1 MFFVHTTLLN
11 TSIHTVFKHGVILL
25 LVSLIQTAGFSQNM
39 IIDSLETLFNQA
51 TDRQT
56 KVDLL
61 IELGETYQEYDYSK
75 ALALGYDALSMA
87 ESIAYQEGVF
97 YAYNTISTAYN
108 GIGPIDSAYL
118 YSRLTL
124 DFAIEMNED
133 FSLAVAKNNM
143 GRYYLNQG
151 NYPLSLQYLQEALEH
166 DKKTGE
172 YVDPTGVYA
181 NIGILHEEMG
191 DEDKAIEYYL
201 KSAEAAL
208 AFEDEASIAY
218 AHLDYGYVDAM
229 QGKLESALQHYE
241 NALAIY
247 QKIKRANR
255 EAETL
260 YYIGEIYY
268 EGGEYDRALSYQ
280 QQALA
285 IYERIQSKEDVPSMY
300 AIIASIYKEMGNI
313 PSAISHYE
321 EAIDRAEKNG
331 LSSLLPSLFEGLSLT
346 YVLDEN
352 YREAY
357 QYEVMF
363 RTWQDSFL
371 NSATKER
378 IAKLETTYELAVQ
391 EAENIKLNEQQAQQ
405 KVILQQRTLIAI
417 AASLITVLVFFIA
430 LIQYRANRQKAVL
443 NRRLELKVK
452 ERTAAL
458 ASVNQQLL
466 ESNDEL
472 ERFTFIAS
480 HDLKEPLR
488 NITSFINLI
497 QKKLKDTTDK
507 DLTEYMDFV
516 VRNTRQLYGL
526 VEDILTHSRVEA
538 NSRRTSEK
546 VDLNLLLLDIR
557 MGLNKTLEEKNAVI
571 QVAELPPVK
580 GYRSELFLLLKNLI
594 ENGLKYN
601 ESHQPTIKI
610 NCKIEEGQLQFS
622 VADNGIGINPS
633 YHDRIFE
640 MFTRLNNRSKYQG
653 SGIGLATCKKIVQKY
668 DGEIWI
674 ESQEGKGSTFFFTLP
689 KLEA

>member
-1 MFFVHTTLLN
+1 
-11 TSIHTVFKHGVILL
+11 
-25 LVSLIQTAGFSQNM
+25 M

-118 YSRLTL
+118 YSRLAL
-124 DFAIEMNED
+124 DLAIEMNEA

-143 GRYYLNQG
+143 GIYYLNQG

-166 DKKTGE
+166 DSNTGE

-191 DEDKAIEYYL
+191 DEEKAIEYYL

-208 AFEDEASIAY
+208 TFEDEASIAY
-218 AHLDYGYVDAM
+218 AYLDYGYVDAM
-229 QGKLESALQHYE
+229 QGKLDSALQHYE

-247 QKIKRANR
+247 RKIKHANR

-268 EGGEYDRALSYQ
+268 EREDYDRALSYQ
-280 QQALA
+280 EKALA

-300 AIIASIYKEMGNI
+300 SIIAGIYKEMGDTQL
-313 PSAISHYE
+313 AISYFQQ
-321 EAIDRAEKNG
+321 AIG
-331 LSSLLPSLFEGLSLT
+331 LAKKTGLTSLLPSLFQELSQT
-346 YVLDEN
+346 YKVDEN
-352 YREAY
+352 YQKAY
-357 QYEVMF
+357 EYEVMF

-391 EAENIKLNEQQAQQ
+391 EAENKKLNEQQAQQ
-405 KVILQQRTLIAI
+405 KVILRQRTLIAI

-430 LIQYRANRQKAVL
+430 VIQYRANLQKAIL
-443 NRRLELKVK
+443 NRNLELKVK

-458 ASVNQQLL
+458 ASANQKLL

-538 NSRRTSEK
+538 NRKRTSEK
-546 VDLNLLLLDIR
+546 VDLNLLLLDIQ
-557 MGLNKTLEEKNAVI
+557 MGLNRTLEEKNAVV
-571 QVAELPPVK
+571 QAVELPPVQ
-580 GYRSELFLLLKNLI
+580 GYRSEFFLLLKNLI

-601 ESHQPTIKI
+601 ESPQPMIKI
-610 NCKIEEGQLQFS
+610 DCRTESGQFQFS

-640 MFTRLNNRSKYQG
+640 MFTRLNNRSKYLG
-653 SGIGLATCKKIVQKY
+653 SGIGLATCKKIIQKY
-668 DGEIWI
+668 NGEIWI
-674 ESQEGKGSTFFFTLP
+674 ESQEGQGSTFFFTLP
-689 KLEA
+689 TVEA

>member
-1 MFFVHTTLLN
+1 MFKN
-11 TSIHTVFKHGVILL
+11 GVILL

-51 TDRQT
+51 TDQQT
-56 KVDLL
+56 KADLL
-61 IELGETYQEYDYSK
+61 IQLGETYQEYDYSK
-75 ALALGYDALSMA
+75 ALALGYDALSIA
-87 ESIAYQEGVF
+87 ESIAYEEGVF
-97 YAYNTISTAYN
+97 YAYNTISMAYN

-118 YSRLTL
+118 YSRLAL
-124 DFAIEMNED
+124 DFAIEMNEA

-143 GRYYLNQG
+143 GIYYLNQG
-151 NYPLSLQYLQEALEH
+151 NYPLSLQYFQEALEH
-166 DKKTGE
+166 DSHTGD
-172 YVDPTGVYA
+172 YLDPTAVYA
-181 NIGILHEEMG
+181 NIGIVHEELG

-208 AFEDEASIAY
+208 AIEDEASTAY
-218 AHLDYGYVDAM
+218 AYLDYGYVDAM
-229 QGKLESALQHYE
+229 QGKTESALQHYE

-247 QKIKRANR
+247 QKIKHTNR

-260 YYIGEIYY
+260 YYIGEIYF
-268 EGGEYDRALSYQ
+268 EREEYDQALDYQ
-280 QQALA
+280 QKALA
-285 IYERIQSKEDVPSMY
+285 IYERLQSKEDIPSMY
-300 AIIASIYKEMGNI
+300 SIIGGIYHEMGNT
-313 PSAISHYE
+313 PLAISYYK
-321 EAIDRAEKNG
+321 EAIDRAQKNG
-331 LSSLLPSLFEGLSLT
+331 LTSLLPSLFEELSLI
-346 YVLDEN
+346 YVVAKN

-391 EAENIKLNEQQAQQ
+391 EAENKKLNEQQAQQ
-405 KVILQQRTLIAI
+405 KVILRQRTLIAI

-430 LIQYRANRQKAVL
+430 VIQYRANRQKAIL
-443 NRRLELKVK
+443 NRNLEQKVK
-452 ERTAAL
+452 ERTTAL
-458 ASVNQQLL
+458 ASANQKLL

-538 NSRRTSEK
+538 NSKRTSEK

-557 MGLNKTLEEKNAVI
+557 MGLNRTLEEKNAVI

-580 GYRSELFLLLKNLI
+580 GYRSEFFLLLKNLI

-601 ESHQPTIKI
+601 ESLQPTIKI
-610 NCKIEEGQLQFS
+610 DCKTEEGQLQFS
-622 VADNGIGINPS
+622 VADNGIGIHSS

-640 MFTRLNNRSKYQG
+640 MFTRLNNRSKYLG
-653 SGIGLATCKKIVQKY
+653 SGIGLATCKKIIQKY

-674 ESQEGKGSTFFFTLP
+674 ESQEGEGSTFFFTLP

>member
-1 MFFVHTTLLN
+1 MY
-11 TSIHTVFKHGVILL
+11 KHGVILL
-25 LVSLIQTAGFSQNM
+25 LVSLIQAVGFSQNM
-39 IIDSLETLFNQA
+39 IIDSLESLFNQA

-75 ALALGYDALSMA
+75 ALALGYDALSIA
-87 ESIAYQEGVF
+87 ESIAYEEGVF
-97 YAYNTISTAYN
+97 YAYNTISMTYN

-118 YSRLTL
+118 YSRLAL
-124 DFAIEMNED
+124 DFAIEMNEA

-143 GRYYLNQG
+143 GIYYLNQG
-151 NYPLSLQYLQEALEH
+151 NYPLSLQYFQEALEH
-166 DKKTGE
+166 DSHTGDF
-172 YVDPTGVYA
+172 VDPTAVYA

-191 DEDKAIEYYL
+191 DEEKAIEYYL

-218 AHLDYGYVDAM
+218 AYLDYGYVDAM
-229 QGKLESALQHYE
+229 QGKIESALQHYE

-247 QKIKRANR
+247 QKIEHANR

-260 YYIGEIYY
+260 YYIGEIYFDR
-268 EGGEYDRALSYQ
+268 EEYDQALDYQ
-280 QQALA
+280 QKALA
-285 IYERIQSKEDVPSMY
+285 IYERLQSKEDIPSMY
-300 AIIASIYKEMGNI
+300 SIIGGIYQEMGDTRL
-313 PSAISHYE
+313 AISYYKK
-321 EAIDRAEKNG
+321 AIDRAQKSG
-331 LSSLLPSLFEGLSLT
+331 LSSLLPSLFEELSLI
-346 YVLDEN
+346 YVVDEN
-352 YREAY
+352 YRKAY

-391 EAENIKLNEQQAQQ
+391 EAENKKLSEQQAQQ
-405 KVILQQRTLIAI
+405 KVILRQRTLIAI

-430 LIQYRANRQKAVL
+430 VIQYRANRQKAVL
-443 NRRLELKVK
+443 NRNLEQKVK
-452 ERTAAL
+452 ERTTAL
-458 ASVNQQLL
+458 ASANQKLL

-538 NSRRTSEK
+538 NSKRTSEK

-557 MGLNKTLEEKNAVI
+557 MGLNRTLEEKNAVI
-571 QVAELPPVK
+571 QAAELPPVK
-580 GYRSELFLLLKNLI
+580 GYRSEFFLLLKNLI

-601 ESHQPTIKI
+601 ESPQPTIKI
-610 NCKIEEGQLQFS
+610 DCKTEQRQLQFS
-622 VADNGIGINPS
+622 IADNGIGINPS
-633 YHDRIFE
+633 YHDRVFE
-640 MFTRLNNRSKYQG
+640 MFTRLNNRSKYTG

-668 DGEIWI
+668 EGEIWI
-674 ESQEGKGSTFFFTLP
+674 ESQEGKGSVFFFTLP

>member
-1 MFFVHTTLLN
+1 
-11 TSIHTVFKHGVILL
+11 
-25 LVSLIQTAGFSQNM
+25 M

-87 ESIAYQEGVF
+87 EPIAYQEGVF

-118 YSRLTL
+118 YSRLAL
-124 DFAIEMNED
+124 DLAIEMNEA

-143 GRYYLNQG
+143 GIYYLNQG

-166 DKKTGE
+166 DSNTGE

-191 DEDKAIEYYL
+191 DEEKAIEYYL

-208 AFEDEASIAY
+208 TFEDEASIAY
-218 AHLDYGYVDAM
+218 AYLDYGYVDAM
-229 QGKLESALQHYE
+229 QGKLDSALQHYE

-247 QKIKRANR
+247 RKIKHANR

-268 EGGEYDRALSYQ
+268 EREDYDRALSYQ
-280 QQALA
+280 EKALA

-300 AIIASIYKEMGNI
+300 SIIAGIYKEMGDTQL
-313 PSAISHYE
+313 AISYFQQ
-321 EAIDRAEKNG
+321 AIG
-331 LSSLLPSLFEGLSLT
+331 LAKKTGLTSLLPSLFEELSQT
-346 YVLDEN
+346 YKVDEN
-352 YREAY
+352 YQKAY
-357 QYEVMF
+357 EYEVMF
-363 RTWQDSFL
+363 RTWQDSFF

-391 EAENIKLNEQQAQQ
+391 EAENKKLNQQQAQQ
-405 KVILQQRTLIAI
+405 KVILRQRTLIAI

-430 LIQYRANRQKAVL
+430 VIQYRANLQKAIL
-443 NRRLELKVK
+443 NRNLELKVK

-458 ASVNQQLL
+458 ASANQKLL

-538 NSRRTSEK
+538 NRKRTSEK
-546 VDLNLLLLDIR
+546 VDLNLLLLDIQ
-557 MGLNKTLEEKNAVI
+557 MGLNRTLEEKNAVV
-571 QVAELPPVK
+571 QAVELPPVQ
-580 GYRSELFLLLKNLI
+580 GYRSEFFLLLKNLI

-601 ESHQPTIKI
+601 ESPQPMIKI
-610 NCKIEEGQLQFS
+610 DCRTESGQFQFS

-640 MFTRLNNRSKYQG
+640 MFTRLNNRSKYLG
-653 SGIGLATCKKIVQKY
+653 SGIGLATCKKIIQKY
-668 DGEIWI
+668 NGEIWI
-674 ESQEGKGSTFFFTLP
+674 ESQEGQGSTFFFTLP
-689 KLEA
+689 TVEA

>member
-1 MFFVHTTLLN
+1 
-11 TSIHTVFKHGVILL
+11 
-25 LVSLIQTAGFSQNM
+25 M

-87 ESIAYQEGVF
+87 EPIAYQEGVF

-118 YSRLTL
+118 YSRLAL
-124 DFAIEMNED
+124 DLAIEMNEA

-143 GRYYLNQG
+143 GIYYLNQG

-166 DKKTGE
+166 DSNTGE

-191 DEDKAIEYYL
+191 DEEKAIEYYL

-208 AFEDEASIAY
+208 TFEDEASIAY
-218 AHLDYGYVDAM
+218 AYLDYGYVDAM
-229 QGKLESALQHYE
+229 QGKLDSALQHYE

-247 QKIKRANR
+247 QKIEHANR

-268 EGGEYDRALSYQ
+268 EREDYDRALSYQ
-280 QQALA
+280 EEALA

-300 AIIASIYKEMGNI
+300 SIIAGIYKEMGDTQL
-313 PSAISHYE
+313 AISYFQQ
-321 EAIDRAEKNG
+321 AIDLAEKTG
-331 LSSLLPSLFEGLSLT
+331 LTSLLPSLFQELSQT
-346 YVLDEN
+346 YKVDEN
-352 YREAY
+352 YQKAY
-357 QYEVMF
+357 EYEVMF

-391 EAENIKLNEQQAQQ
+391 EAENKKLNEQQAQQ
-405 KVILQQRTLIAI
+405 KVILRQRTLIAI

-430 LIQYRANRQKAVL
+430 VIQYRANLQKAIL
-443 NRRLELKVK
+443 NRNLELKVK

-458 ASVNQQLL
+458 ASANQKLL

-538 NSRRTSEK
+538 NRKRTSEK
-546 VDLNLLLLDIR
+546 VDLNLLLLDIQ
-557 MGLNKTLEEKNAVI
+557 MGLNRTLEEKNAVV
-571 QVAELPPVK
+571 QAVELPPVQ
-580 GYRSELFLLLKNLI
+580 GYRSEFFLLLKNLI

-601 ESHQPTIKI
+601 ESPQPMIKI
-610 NCKIEEGQLQFS
+610 DCRTESGQFQFS

-640 MFTRLNNRSKYQG
+640 MFTRLNNRSKYLG
-653 SGIGLATCKKIVQKY
+653 SGIGLATCKKIIQKY
-668 DGEIWI
+668 NGEIWI
-674 ESQEGKGSTFFFTLP
+674 ESQEGQGSTFFFTLP
-689 KLEA
+689 TVEA

>member
-1 MFFVHTTLLN
+1 
-11 TSIHTVFKHGVILL
+11 
-25 LVSLIQTAGFSQNM
+25 M

-87 ESIAYQEGVF
+87 EPIAYQEGVF

-118 YSRLTL
+118 YSRLAL
-124 DFAIEMNED
+124 DLAIEMNEE

-143 GRYYLNQG
+143 GIYYLNQG

-166 DKKTGE
+166 DSNTGE

-191 DEDKAIEYYL
+191 DEEKAIEYYL

-208 AFEDEASIAY
+208 TFEDEASIAY
-218 AHLDYGYVDAM
+218 AYLDYGYVDAM
-229 QGKLESALQHYE
+229 QGKLDSALQHYE

-247 QKIKRANR
+247 QKIEHANR

-268 EGGEYDRALSYQ
+268 EREDYDRALSYQ
-280 QQALA
+280 EEALA

-300 AIIASIYKEMGNI
+300 SIIAGIYKEMGDTQR
-313 PSAISHYE
+313 AISYFQQ
-321 EAIDRAEKNG
+321 AIDLAKKTG
-331 LSSLLPSLFEGLSLT
+331 LTSLLPSLFQELSQT
-346 YVLDEN
+346 YKVDEN
-352 YREAY
+352 YQKAY
-357 QYEVMF
+357 EYEVMF
-363 RTWQDSFL
+363 RTWQDSFF

-391 EAENIKLNEQQAQQ
+391 EAENKKLNEQQAQQ
-405 KVILQQRTLIAI
+405 KVILRQRTLIAI

-430 LIQYRANRQKAVL
+430 VIQYRANLQKAIL
-443 NRRLELKVK
+443 NRNLELKVK

-458 ASVNQQLL
+458 ASANQKLL

-538 NSRRTSEK
+538 NRKRTSEK
-546 VDLNLLLLDIR
+546 VDLNLLLLDIQ
-557 MGLNKTLEEKNAVI
+557 MGLNRTLEEKNAVV
-571 QVAELPPVK
+571 QAVELPPVQ
-580 GYRSELFLLLKNLI
+580 GYRSEFFLLLKNLI

-601 ESHQPTIKI
+601 ESPQPMIKI
-610 NCKIEEGQLQFS
+610 DCRTESGQFQFS

-640 MFTRLNNRSKYQG
+640 MFTRLNNRSKYLG
-653 SGIGLATCKKIVQKY
+653 SGIGLATCKKIIQKY
-668 DGEIWI
+668 NGEIWI
-674 ESQEGKGSTFFFTLP
+674 ESQEGQGSTFFFTLP
-689 KLEA
+689 TVEA

>member
-1 MFFVHTTLLN
+1 
-11 TSIHTVFKHGVILL
+11 
-25 LVSLIQTAGFSQNM
+25 M

-87 ESIAYQEGVF
+87 EPIAYQEGVF

-118 YSRLTL
+118 YSRLAL
-124 DFAIEMNED
+124 DLAIEMNEA

-143 GRYYLNQG
+143 GIYYLNQG

-166 DKKTGE
+166 DSNTGE

-191 DEDKAIEYYL
+191 DEEKAIEYYL

-208 AFEDEASIAY
+208 TFEDEASIAY
-218 AHLDYGYVDAM
+218 AYLDYGYVDAM
-229 QGKLESALQHYE
+229 QGKLDSALQHYE

-247 QKIKRANR
+247 RKIKHANR

-268 EGGEYDRALSYQ
+268 EREDYDRALSYQ
-280 QQALA
+280 EEALA

-300 AIIASIYKEMGNI
+300 SIIAGIYKEMGDTQL
-313 PSAISHYE
+313 AISYFQQ
-321 EAIDRAEKNG
+321 AIDLAKKTG
-331 LSSLLPSLFEGLSLT
+331 LTSLLPSLFQELSQT
-346 YVLDEN
+346 YKVDEN
-352 YREAY
+352 YQKAY
-357 QYEVMF
+357 EYEVMF

-391 EAENIKLNEQQAQQ
+391 EAENKKLNEQQAQQ
-405 KVILQQRTLIAI
+405 KVILRQRTLIAI

-430 LIQYRANRQKAVL
+430 VIQYRANLQKAIL
-443 NRRLELKVK
+443 NRNLELKVK

-458 ASVNQQLL
+458 ASANQKLL

-538 NSRRTSEK
+538 NRKRTSEK
-546 VDLNLLLLDIR
+546 VDLNLLLLDIQ
-557 MGLNKTLEEKNAVI
+557 MGLNRTLEEKNAVV
-571 QVAELPPVK
+571 QAVELPPVQ
-580 GYRSELFLLLKNLI
+580 GYRSEFFLLLKNLI

-601 ESHQPTIKI
+601 ESPQPMIKI
-610 NCKIEEGQLQFS
+610 DCRTESGQFQFS

-640 MFTRLNNRSKYQG
+640 MFTRLNNRSKYLG
-653 SGIGLATCKKIVQKY
+653 SGIGLATCKKIIQKY
-668 DGEIWI
+668 NGEIWI
-674 ESQEGKGSTFFFTLP
+674 ESQEGQGSTFFFTLP
-689 KLEA
+689 TVEA